1 MIDKLP
7 TVKKLMRQLQ
17 QVPFLASKNLY
28 RVSSYFLQL
37 DEHRLEQFCKTL
49 QQAHAQVILCQTCFV
64 WQEKNDPCVF
74 CSDMQRDHSVICVV
88 ESWHELLVIERTQA
102 FRGVYHVLGGVISP
116 LEGIHA
122 KDLKIEEL
130 VARIDENTAEII
142 FSMNQTPE
150 GEATAAF
157 IARRMQ
163 QSVIPVA
170 ATSVE
175 ALAKSEAGSK
185 PLKITCLAKGIPIG
199 SNLEFVDRLTVGK
212 ALSERKL
219 F

>member
-37 DEHRLEQFCKTL
+37 DQERIAQFCKVL
-49 QQAHAQVILCQTCFV
+49 QEAHSQIILCQTCFV
-64 WQEKNDPCVF
+64 WQEKNDPCIF
-74 CSDMQRDHSVICVV
+74 CADLSRDRSIICVV
-88 ESWHELLVIERTQA
+88 ESWHELLVIERTQL
-102 FRGVYHVLGGVISP
+102 FRGLYHVLGGIISP
-116 LEGIHA
+116 LEGVGP

-130 VARIDENTAEII
+130 IVRVDDCVKEII

-150 GEATAAF
+150 GETTAAF
-157 IARRMQ
+157 IARKLQ
-163 QSVIPVA
+163 DKKI
-170 ATSVE
+170 
-175 ALAKSEAGSK
+175 
-185 PLKITCLAKGIPIG
+185 KITCLAKGIPVG
-199 SNLEFVDRLTVGK
+199 SHLEFVDRLTVGK
-212 ALSERKL
+212 ALAERKL

>member
-37 DEHRLEQFCKTL
+37 DQERIEQFCKVL
-49 QQAHAQVILCQTCFV
+49 QEAHAQIILCKICFV

-74 CSDMQRDHSVICVV
+74 CDDGARDRSIICVV
-88 ESWHELLVIERTQA
+88 ESWHELLVIERTQL
-102 FRGVYHVLGGVISP
+102 FRGLYHVLGGIISP
-116 LEGIHA
+116 LEGIGP

-130 VARIDENTAEII
+130 IARIDDSVKEII

-150 GEATAAF
+150 GETTAAF
-157 IARRMQ
+157 IARRLQ
-163 QSVIPVA
+163 QRVIP
-170 ATSVE
+170 ATE
-175 ALAKSEAGSK
+175 PGSSGEK
-185 PLKITCLAKGIPIG
+185 NHNQNVKITCLAKGIPVG
-199 SNLEFVDRLTVGK
+199 SHLEFVDRLTVGR
-212 ALSERKL
+212 ALAERKL

>member
-28 RVSSYFLQL
+28 RVSSYFLHL
-37 DEHRLEQFCKTL
+37 DQQRLEQFCQVLKE
-49 QQAHAQVILCQTCFV
+49 AHAQIILCQTCFV
-64 WQEKNDPCVF
+64 WQEKNSSCVF
-74 CSDMQRDHSVICVV
+74 CSDAERDQSIICVV

-102 FRGVYHVLGGVISP
+102 FKGLYHVLGGVISP
-116 LEGIHA
+116 LEGVMA
-122 KDLKIEEL
+122 KDLNIESL
-130 VARIDENTAEII
+130 IARLDDQVVEVI

-150 GEATAAF
+150 GETTAAF
-157 IARRMQ
+157 IARQ
-163 QSVIPVA
+163 LHNKKI
-170 ATSVE
+170 
-175 ALAKSEAGSK
+175 
-185 PLKITCLAKGIPIG
+185 KITCLAKGIPIG

-212 ALSERKL
+212 ALADRKL

>member
-7 TVKKLMRQLQ
+7 TMKRLMRQLQ

-28 RVSSYFLQL
+28 RVSSYFLTL
-37 DEHRLEQFCKTL
+37 DQERIDQFCQTL
-49 QQAHAQVILCQTCFV
+49 QEAHAQIILCTTCYV
-64 WQEKNDPCVF
+64 WQEKNQPCIF
-74 CSDMQRDHSVICVV
+74 CSDRKRDQSIICVV
-88 ESWHELLVIERTQA
+88 ESWHELLVIEHTQT
-102 FRGVYHVLGGVISP
+102 FHGLYHVLGGVISP
-116 LEGIHA
+116 LEGIGP
-122 KDLKIEEL
+122 KDLKIDAL
-130 VARIDENTAEII
+130 VARVKPPVTEII

-157 IARRMQ
+157 IAKKLQ
-163 QSVIPVA
+163 GTNA
-170 ATSVE
+170 
-175 ALAKSEAGSK
+175 
-185 PLKITCLAKGIPIG
+185 KITCLAKGIPVG